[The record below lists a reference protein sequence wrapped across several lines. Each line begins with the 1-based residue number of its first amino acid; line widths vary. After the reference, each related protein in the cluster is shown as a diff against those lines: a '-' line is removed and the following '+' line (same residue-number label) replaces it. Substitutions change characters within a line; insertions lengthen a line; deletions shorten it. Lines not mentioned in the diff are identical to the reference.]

1 MVYFKGHRKVPL
13 ISEGN
18 MRLAAQTATEM
29 NKMQKALAEL
39 SEMDEL
45 AARRS
50 PFHQLHPAAKLLTT
64 IVYILVTLSFD
75 KYDLSGIVP
84 MVLWPV
90 LMFTVSGVNVRT
102 CFYKLRIV
110 LPLVMAV
117 GLFNPFFDKEI
128 LVNIGGVGVS
138 GGVISM
144 ITLMLKGV
152 FCLMAS
158 FLLMATTK
166 IDSLCAALRK
176 LHVPAMMVSLL
187 QLTYRYVGVM
197 TEELAVMTD
206 AYYLRAP
213 GQKGIHISAWGS
225 FLGQLLLRS
234 MDRAQELFSSMML
247 RGYHEHFHYADID
260 RFKMRDALF
269 MAGCILFFLILRYG
283 SIAQLIGGLIV
294 R

>member
-1 MVYFKGHRKVPL
+1 MPFIGEKA
-13 ISEGN
+13 SF
-18 MRLAAQTATEM
+18 M

-45 AARRS
+45 AAMRS
-50 PFHQLHPAAKLLTT
+50 PVHCLHPGAKLITT
-64 IVYILVTLSFD
+64 IAYIMITLSFG
-75 KYDLSGIVP
+75 KYDLPGLVP
-84 MVLWPV
+84 MVLWPAM
-90 LMFTVSGVNVRT
+90 MFSLSGVKVRT

-117 GLFNPFFDKEI
+117 GLFNPFFDRQTI
-128 LVNIGGVGVS
+128 LTIGNIAIS

-152 FCLMAS
+152 FSLMAS

-176 LHVPAMMVSLL
+176 LHVPAILVSLL

-206 AYYLRAP
+206 AYHLRAP

-234 MDRAQELFSSMML
+234 MDRAQELYSSMIL

-260 RFKMRDALF
+260 RFRGRDALY
-269 MAGCILFFLILRYG
+269 MLVSILLFVLLRYG
-283 SIAQLIGGLIV
+283 NISQLVGGLVV